1 MQVARTRGRC
11 DAYTQSNIGLFLGGQ
26 GMAVYFKNLVTLSY
40 MGRVVVFGNRNTTDE
55 RSREIYFNVLD
66 LQTTSENDAFDWTGF
81 KPVVFTKQLRPA
93 GMSLITLDES
103 ETLAISPAEVPF
115 RVVSDEKYITIFR
128 QSTLGTLYVNRFT
141 LVSTPSRRDPDVT
154 EFSLQPAWE
163 VRFEKSGKED
173 VPANEKDIQA
183 YLDPEGKPFL
193 EPTIELSMVTDMTGG
208 QFDVSLL
215 PIMNSDRFC
224 WQFIALNNATKKI
237 DLYTI
242 PADGNN
248 LFDLTGKTVGSDNR
262 LHPDKSFSVKVKNG
276 SAIPFE
282 VSGAPAT
289 SFYTKQEKVV
299 GPDGET
305 SSVKR
310 SGRFMIALAGTFG
323 GTVSTV
329 LVDASVSAS
338 GTLADIPA
346 EVTASLISEAN
357 YTLAFNDLA
366 RVGLASPSPNPLEIK
381 GAYRFTT
388 WLYPKAVTPG
398 KQFIIGRIDSSAE
411 AASAPY
417 LALVDGARLE
427 VGFGDGT
434 KRIACQTLQ
443 PLISVNN
450 WFYVEVTYA
459 GKGTNPFTLKINNSE
474 VPLSDVTV
482 DAEPSGTA
490 LSSIG
495 TQGGGFVGLI
505 DSTAISVGGSEVCAF
520 EFNEVDYGQSPPVT
534 PNSTA
539 GSTVKGEVYGATL
552 EPSNCPLG
560 TNTSG
565 ELVIDKENLTIYAG
579 VADFL
584 TPSSSPYLMEGAD
597 GLLHLYYADHSTDEF
612 AVAHYAL
619 DTSRASFY
627 ATWSA
632 DAVHDSQEGLVTFM
646 AVRSGSYVN
655 SATIAVANSFSQAH
669 CDVTMTHSVSGTTE
683 TWKGVPRSLDRL
695 VAVFTGDAVGTP
707 NDSTL
712 SSGDTVFFDYAGL
725 YPGVWA
731 PSDNGSSP
739 EHFVFMTRFESGL
752 PLGLVEIIDNASVA
766 PGTVNVNLTVNPDH
780 WSGNPSGNQSI
791 TQAWTSVPTGA
802 KQFVDVLN
810 GNAVSSYNYSDAGFS
825 NCDVHY
831 LDASLSLKAE
841 ASNLLTVFVQRG
853 KISDFSVKVEGT
865 GQADCD
871 MTVTAA
877 GKSYL
882 FSAASREQNE
892 MALLLNGQGENYP
905 DGYLAD
911 VAPWVMAVT
920 DGLLAHVFN
929 QDSKVPAENML
940 AGAMLFAQFFTGNI
954 DSESRIVPL
963 TQTSATIQQQ
973 GKSLKG
979 SDETVL
985 SAGSGL
991 FAAVAD
997 TTPTNGAVAVV
1008 KNTAALAPALTR
1020 GTDGGWIKEPNRFA
1034 LEVNRTASSPNHV
1047 SFDVSKGHMPSEVLA
1062 IDGDVTL
1069 EAWGR
1074 PVPPTGG
1081 ETISKLLTYHVH
1093 GNVDNPDKDF
1103 QYMMGYESWY
1113 VPSFRSSTTV
1123 YSSII
1128 LNEGTPNDITLHGFV
1143 RIDSSARDD
1152 GDLFGMTTNQLVKEY
1167 LRVAS
1172 DTSGSLD
1179 VSFDGSKKITGSA
1192 PTDTW
1197 TAVGM
1202 TLRSVSDTEVEI
1214 ILYVDGVNQ
1223 GSATVTQNF
1232 TDSLGTVYGGGYLG
1246 TGMQMKIN
1254 QIALWPRA
1262 LDPVSMERLAE
1273 SGVSQVVNPPLVC
1286 LNLNDGLD
1294 TLVARNSSYLGSE
1307 YDGRYQ
1313 NLDNSSW
1320 SRDGGIFMSPF
1331 AANDQEA
1338 LVATD
1343 TGCKAW
1349 THSAF
1354 VFRQGFCLE
1363 MIDENYV
1370 DCGAD
1375 PSLKIVEK
1383 GALEAWVKPAVEA
1396 GIYRIIASK
1405 NGSYTLGLYPDGTAF
1420 FELSIESGDTAHTL
1434 TVKASSAITGGQSGH
1449 LAVTVEIKSI
1459 DQEYVDG
1466 QPAKP
1471 QKYGVYLNLYVDG
1484 TLSGAFKKEDFDKP
1498 VQSRESDENLYLC
1511 GSPKLNQMYHG
1522 KIGEVRFW
1530 NRVLDADEIRGAF
1543 LTHRPPVN
1551 SDGLISYWRFSEMK
1565 GQTAFDSKDVNNA
1578 TVTSGE
1584 LWQLFPEIATTLFYV
1599 DGSESNVVHV
1609 PVADLGGYGDV
1620 GSFTVGT
1627 SLVSGSPRYNLIGG
1641 IDEVRLWKAQLT
1653 GEQISDSM
1661 NRTLSGS
1668 ETGLAA
1674 YWRFDSGSGLEVTD
1688 RTGRGNTG
1696 SFVPADVT
1704 TGPAWIGSDAPIS
1717 NEAPVVYNALNGIK
1731 TLALARITGQPSV
1744 IEYSDLQVNAYGDV
1758 FSVMKRAYV
1767 YLNKNSGQ
1775 QVLYTGFKVGDLDT
1789 IYIGQVQT
1797 KPSVIGFIEG
1807 APPLPSENQTFPYW
1821 NYPASDNSNYAGAT
1835 SVDMTEASEVEY
1847 SFSASQNDGSRL
1859 TSGSKFG
1866 IVSEGDVKSSVG
1878 LGVEAETTLFEYG
1891 VSGGGKHSFEL
1902 ANSTIQESSLK
1913 NRTSISKI
1921 SAFRPGGS
1929 WESISDIVNEAV
1941 GLRFI
1946 TDNAGVAI
1954 VKSGTADLYML
1965 AIKGTRTPVRYSVV
1979 PNEGIP
1985 EDMNLIPFPINNRY
1999 IKQGTLDGK
2008 IGLEN
2013 DPDYP
2018 DANLVRGSYF
2028 KPVEAYSLKRKIERK
2043 EKELEGYYEQFATDG
2058 GMTMEDFT
2066 AKIKDNPAFD
2076 WSRKISNRNIVNTYV
2091 WSSSGATYA
2100 EQTSVMDTYS
2110 ETFSGVELVDSGGGL
2125 FAETKINKPI
2135 GPLAEFDLMFNV
2147 SLEKTAT
2154 KSKESSQS
2162 FELSC
2167 SANAEST
2174 LVAPIVSEHEGKPQL
2189 DGMTAE
2195 LAPGKVDGYRYL
2207 AFYLTPSE
2215 ENFQALFS
2223 TVLDPNWIHNS
2234 VDANA
2239 VALRQASVAEN
2250 GCWRV
2255 LYRVTFV
2262 SRIPAKFQ
2270 PVKSE
2275 TQPPSIDP
2283 PANLDFNVWL
2293 TQIVEKL
2300 VDKDSPTPEEIG
2312 SGVVRTLG
2320 TDSSDTGILGTVLPW
2335 WASFLT
2341 AAETYGSQEYK
2352 ALLLLR
2358 EDLLQYMIEK
2368 YDSEQL

>member
-1 MQVARTRGRC
+1 
-11 DAYTQSNIGLFLGGQ
+11 
-26 GMAVYFKNLVTLSY
+26 MAVYFKNLVTLSY
-40 MGRVVVFGNRNTTDE
+40 LGRVVVFGNRNTTDE
-55 RSREIYFNVLD
+55 SSKEIFFNVLD
-66 LQTTSENDAFDWTGF
+66 LQATSENDAFDWTGF

-103 ETLAISPAEVPF
+103 ESLSISPAEAPF
-115 RVVSDEKYITIFR
+115 RVVSDEKYISIFR
-128 QSTLGTLYVNRFT
+128 QSTYGTLYVNRFT
-141 LVSTPSRRDPDVT
+141 LVSSPSRRDPDVT

-193 EPTIELSMVTDMTGG
+193 EPTIELSMVTDMTAGE
-208 QFDVSLL
+208 FDVSLL
-215 PIMNSDRFC
+215 PVMNSDRFC
-224 WQFIALNNATKKI
+224 WQFTVLNNTSKKI
-237 DLYTI
+237 DLYNI

-248 LFDLTGKTVGSDNR
+248 LFDLTGKTVGTDNK
-262 LHPDKSFSVKVKNG
+262 LHPDKSFSVKVTNG
-276 SAIPFE
+276 SD
-282 VSGAPAT
+282 VSFDVTGAPAA

-299 GPDGET
+299 GPEGET

-310 SGRFMIALAGTFG
+310 SGRFMMAFAGTHG
-323 GTVSTV
+323 GTVSTA
-329 LVDASVSAS
+329 LVDAAVSAA
-338 GTLADIPA
+338 GTLADIPD
-346 EVTASLISEAN
+346 ELTASLISEAN
-357 YTLAFNDLA
+357 YTLAFSDIA
-366 RVGLASPSPNPLEIK
+366 RVGLVSPSPNPLEIR
-381 GAYRFTT
+381 GAFQFNT
-388 WLYPKAVTPG
+388 WIYPKAATAG
-398 KQFIIGRIDSSAE
+398 KQFIIGSIDASAE
-411 AASAPY
+411 ASSAPY

-434 KRIACQTLQ
+434 KRISCQTLQ
-443 PLISVNN
+443 PLVSVNN
-450 WFYVEVTYA
+450 WFHVEVTYS
-459 GKGTNPFTLKINNSE
+459 GKGANPFTLTINSSGA
-474 VPLSDVTV
+474 PLSDVTA

-495 TQGGGFVGLI
+495 AQGSGFVGLI
-505 DSTAISVGGSEVCAF
+505 DRTVVSVGGSEVCSF

-534 PNSTA
+534 PNSTS

-552 EPSNCPLG
+552 EPSNSPLG
-560 TNTSG
+560 TNTIG
-565 ELVIDKENLTIYAG
+565 ELVIDKDNLSIYAG

-584 TPSSSPYLMEGAD
+584 TPASSPYLMEGSD
-597 GLLHLYYADHSTDEF
+597 GLVHLYYADHDTDEF

-627 ATWSA
+627 ANWAA
-632 DAVHDSQEGLVTFM
+632 DAAHDSQEGLVTFM
-646 AVRSGSYVN
+646 AVRPGSYVN
-655 SATIAVANSFSQAH
+655 SATISVANSFSTAH
-669 CDVTMTHSVSGTTE
+669 CDVTMTHTVSGTTE

-695 VAVFTGDAVGTP
+695 VSVFAGDASGSP

-712 SSGDTVFFDYAGL
+712 SSGATVFFDYAGL

-731 PSDNGSSP
+731 PSDNASSP

-752 PLGLVEIIDNASVA
+752 PLGSVEIIDNASAV
-766 PGTVNVNLTVNPDH
+766 PGTVNVNLTINPDH
-780 WSGNPSGNQSI
+780 WAANPSGSQSI
-791 TQAWTSVPTGA
+791 TQAWTAVPVGA
-802 KQFVDVLN
+802 RQFVDVMN
-810 GNAVSSYNYSDAGFS
+810 GSASSYDYSDAGFS
-825 NCDVHY
+825 NCDVKY
-831 LDASLSLKAE
+831 LDASLSLRAE
-841 ASNLLTVFVQRG
+841 ASNLLTVFVQ
-853 KISDFSVKVEGT
+853 KSHITDFAVQIAGT

-871 MTVTAA
+871 MTVTAGGA
-877 GKSYL
+877 SYA
-882 FSAASREQNE
+882 FPGISRDQNE
-892 MALLLNGQGENYP
+892 MALLLNGQGEAGHYP
-905 DGYLAD
+905 DGYLAN

-920 DGLLAHVFN
+920 DGLLAHVSN
-929 QDSKVPAENML
+929 QDSKAPTENIL

-954 DSESRIVPL
+954 DSESRVVPL
-963 TQTSATIQQQ
+963 ARTTATIQQQ
-973 GKSLKG
+973 GKSQKG
-979 SDETVL
+979 SDVTVL
-985 SAGSGL
+985 SEGSGL

-1008 KNTAALAPALTR
+1008 KNTAQAPALTQ

-1034 LEVNRTASSPNHV
+1034 LEVNKTTSSPNYV
-1047 SFDVSKGHMPSEVLA
+1047 SFDVSRGHMPSEVLA

-1081 ETISKLLTYHVH
+1081 ETISKLLSYHVH

-1103 QYMMGYESWY
+1103 QYMMGYENWY
-1113 VPSFRSSTTV
+1113 VPSFRASTTV

-1167 LRVAS
+1167 LRVYS
-1172 DTSGSLD
+1172 DTSGSLS
-1179 VSFDGSKKITGSA
+1179 VSFAGTKRISGSA

-1202 TLRSVSDTEVEI
+1202 TLRTVSDTEVEI
-1214 ILYVDGVNQ
+1214 ILYVDGKNQ

-1232 TDSLGTVYGGGYLG
+1232 TDSLGTLYGGGYLD

-1254 QIALWPRA
+1254 QLALWPRA
-1262 LDPVSMERLAE
+1262 LDPISMERLAE

-1294 TLVARNSSYLGSE
+1294 TMVASNSSYLGSE
-1307 YDGRYQ
+1307 YNGTYQ

-1320 SRDGGIFMSPF
+1320 SQDGGLFMSPF

-1338 LVATD
+1338 LVAKD
-1343 TGCKAW
+1343 TGSKAW

-1370 DCGAD
+1370 DCGGD
-1375 PSLKIVEK
+1375 SSLKIVEK
-1383 GALEAWVKPAVEA
+1383 GAMEAWVKPAVEA

-1420 FELSIESGDTAHTL
+1420 FELSIESGDAAHTL
-1434 TVKASSAITGGQSGH
+1434 TVKASSAIAGGQTGY
-1449 LAVTVEIKSI
+1449 LTATAEIRSI

-1471 QKYGVYLNLYVDG
+1471 QKYGVYLDLYVDG
-1484 TLSGAFKKEDFDKP
+1484 ALSGSFKKEDFDKP
-1498 VQSRESDENLYLC
+1498 VQTRESDEHLYLC
-1511 GSPKLNQMYHG
+1511 GSPKLNQIYHG

-1530 NRVLDADEIRGAF
+1530 NRVLEADEIRQAF
-1543 LTHRPPVN
+1543 LTHRPPLN

-1578 TVTSGE
+1578 TITSGE
-1584 LWQLFPEIATTLFYV
+1584 LWQLFPEIATTVFYV
-1599 DGSESNVVHV
+1599 DGGEFNVEHV
-1609 PVADLGGYGDV
+1609 PVADLGGYGDQ
-1620 GSFTVGT
+1620 GTFTLGT
-1627 SLVSGSPRYNLIGG
+1627 SLVSNASRYPLKGG
-1641 IDEVRLWKAQLT
+1641 MDEVRIWKAQLT
-1653 GEQISDSM
+1653 GEQISDNM
-1661 NRTLSGS
+1661 NRTLSGA
-1668 ETGLAA
+1668 ETNLVA
-1674 YWRFDSGSGLEVTD
+1674 YWRFDSGSGLEVGD

-1696 SFVPADVT
+1696 TFVPADVA
-1704 TGPAWIGSDAPIS
+1704 TGPAWIASDAPIS

-1758 FSVMKRAYV
+1758 FSVMKRAYI
-1767 YLNKNSGQ
+1767 YEDKGSGQ

-1859 TSGSKFG
+1859 TYGSKLG
-1866 IVSEGDVKSSVG
+1866 IISEGDVKSSVG

-1891 VSGGGKHSFEL
+1891 ISGGGKHSFEL

-1929 WESISDIVNEAV
+1929 WESISDMVNDAV

-1979 PNEGIP
+1979 PNEDIP

-2008 IGLEN
+2008 IGLKN

-2058 GMTMEDFT
+2058 GMTIEDFT

-2110 ETFSGVELVDSGGGL
+2110 ETFSGVELVDNGGGL
-2125 FAETKINKPI
+2125 FVETKINKPI
-2135 GPLAEFDLMFNV
+2135 GPLAEFDLMFSV

-2154 KSKESSQS
+2154 KAKEASQS
-2162 FELSC
+2162 FDLSC

-2174 LVAPIVSEHEGKPQL
+2174 LVAPIVSEQGGNPHL
-2189 DGMTAE
+2189 DGMTTE

-2215 ENFQALFS
+2215 ENFQTLFS
-2223 TVLDPNWIHNS
+2223 TVMDPNWLHNS

-2250 GCWRV
+2250 GCWRI

-2275 TQPPSIDP
+2275 TQPPNIDP

-2300 VDKDSPTPEEIG
+2300 VDTDTPTPEEIG
-2312 SGVVRTLG
+2312 SAVARTLG
-2320 TDSSDTGILGTVLPW
+2320 TDSSDAGVLGTVLPW
-2335 WASFLT
+2335 WTAFLT
-2341 AAETYGSQEYK
+2341 AAETYGSKEYK
-2352 ALLLLR
+2352 ALLTLR
-2358 EDLLQYMIEK
+2358 EDLLRYMIEK
-2368 YDSEQL
+2368 YEADQL